1 MPIYLFASR
10 ICSSVKAF
18 TSDERGDN
26 LPDEYAP
33 WYATGSGAAI
43 PVGLETGPVGK
54 AVKRDGY
61 FLLTDKT
68 RTDSNESMQ
77 SCGVHYATDAIAPS
91 SFAVRKPG

>member
-10 ICSSVKAF
+10 TCSSVKAF
-18 TSDERGDN
+18 TSDDRGGN

-43 PVGLETGPVGK
+43 PVGLDTGPVGK

-61 FLLTDKT
+61 FLVTGKT
-68 RTDSNESMQ
+68 GTGSNRTT
-77 SCGVHYATDAIAPS
+77 H
-91 SFAVRKPG
+91 